1 MAASPDP
8 APLALARRPGPLSA
22 PSLEALVG
30 ALLAAVPSGPVTAA
44 ANALCDALDALLRE
58 EGLLA

>member
-1 MAASPDP
+1 M
-8 APLALARRPGPLSA
+8 
-22 PSLEALVG
+22 G